1 MWSLIDPVTL
11 LLASLIIVIG
21 AVTQSLLGFG
31 LAVVSTPLL
40 YIVDP
45 ELVPVPVIILSF
57 SIALLTLLRER
68 GNLELGGL
76 QYALAGRIPG
86 SLLGVTL
93 LLAPRAVLGLI
104 IAVIVG
110 VAVVMSLKK
119 FSVAVTRRNLFI
131 AGAFSG
137 IFGTVAGIGG
147 PPMALLLTGREAG
160 KFRAALSAF
169 FMVSTCISL
178 LILALSGMVSWRD
191 LLLSVLLLPA
201 VLLGFIASGIL
212 LPRVDKRRT
221 RLLTLTLCGASAL
234 LLALKSL
241 WALLS

>member
-1 MWSLIDPVTL
+1 MWSLVDPITL
-11 LLASLIIVIG
+11 ILASLIIFLG
-21 AVTQSLLGFG
+21 AITQSLLGFG

-93 LLAPRAVLGLI
+93 LLAPRAILGLI
-104 IAVIVG
+104 IAAIVG
-110 VAVVMSLKK
+110 LAVWMSLKK
-119 FSVAVTRRNLFI
+119 LTVAVNRRSLFI
-131 AGAFSG
+131 AGLFSG

-147 PPMALLLTGREAG
+147 PPMALLLTGRDAG

-169 FMVSTCISL
+169 FMASTCITL
-178 LILALSGMVSWRD
+178 AILAVSGLITVRH
-191 LLLSVLLLPA
+191 LLLSALLLPA
-201 VLLGFIASGIL
+201 VFLGFLASGTL
-212 LPRVDKRRT
+212 MGRVDKRRT
-221 RLLTLTLCGASAL
+221 RTLTLTLCSASAL

-241 WALLS
+241 WALI